1 MIKSFK
7 KLVTLLFITLT
18 LQTVAQKSYKPV
30 IDFLYTYQFSFSK
43 NGLSSVV
50 KDGKYGYI
58 DQTGKTIIDYMYD
71 NTYGFFENDIALVS
85 MYGKWGL
92 INASGNEVLACNEY
106 SYINI
111 SFTKGLNRVIKD
123 RKHGYIDQSGKLV
136 IACQFDY
143 ASSFSENGLACVRM
157 NGKYGYIDTSGKLVI
172 PFVYDY
178 AYDFENDIAIVMKND
193 KYGYIDKT
201 GKIIIDC
208 IYDEAKNFWESGF
221 AKVKKDGKFV
231 WIDKS
236 GKVFLDEVKPVSEI
250 GLSAARK
257 GDKWGYVKKN
267 GKTAIDF
274 EYDGA
279 FDFAKNGLAAV
290 KKGDKWGY
298 INDKGDV
305 VIGYQFNGITSFAQ
319 NGLAAVIKDSQRGYI
334 DQTGKFVISNP
345 QFENVAMFVNN
356 DWTYVKKN
364 GKWTYIDQSGK
375 EKTGYLFDE
384 VVSNYPKEYSKIKN
398 EGKFGFIDPTG
409 KTLIKCQFDD
419 VKGFANGLCAVKK
432 GNKWGFIDQQGN
444 LVVNYQF
451 EDAGSISKNG
461 LLCVKKNGK
470 WGCIK
475 HVNPMADIPN
485 YIKAE
490 INKWQQKGK
499 YETSEAYMARVTEE
513 NRKKKVEELVFLGI
527 QAMAPSYCDW
537 KSIVNEYD
545 PDNQTFKVD
554 IGGLPSIYVKVP
566 VTEAEAFDTTASK
579 LQFSDIQ
586 YALDTEGNIFLQKAT
601 IKNPVNEKVYAYSS
615 ADNAT
620 FAYSNLNINFD
631 PLKLDAKT
639 LSNPQSVKTE
649 AKTISL
655 GFSDVDTNIPSNP
668 QINDKTFVVIIANEN
683 YQKEVKVKFAS
694 NDGKIFKEYCEKT
707 LGIPSQNIHLAV
719 DATYGNMKSEIKWLT
734 DVITAYNGKA
744 KAIFY
749 YAGHGMPNE
758 ADKSSYLLPVD
769 GFSSDFETAI
779 KLNDLY
785 NRLTASPSQGI
796 TFIMDACFS
805 GSARDNGMLAEAR
818 GVKIKPKIE
827 VLKGNS
833 IVFSA
838 ATGEETAYPYPEKQ
852 HGLFTYFLLKKLKE
866 TNGDVTYKDLID
878 YIKLNVGQQSIVV
891 NQKAQTP
898 QLLTGGG
905 LQNWEMLKL
914 K

>member
-1 MIKSFK
+1 MVNTLK
-7 KLVTLLFITLT
+7 KLFVLIFITIPFHT
-18 LQTVAQKSYKPV
+18 IAQKSYKPV
-30 IDFLYTYQFSFSK
+30 IDFIYTYQFSFPEK
-43 NGLSSVV
+43 GLSSVM
-50 KDGKYGYI
+50 KDGKYGFLDQSGKPVI
-58 DQTGKTIIDYMYD
+58 DFKYDY
-71 NTYGFFENDIALVS
+71 TYGFSDNGLAMVS

-92 INASGNEVLACNEY
+92 INAAGNEVLGCYEY
-106 SYINI
+106 STMYAGYH
-111 SFTKGLNRVIKD
+111 KGLVQVTKNGKY
-123 RKHGYIDQSGKLV
+123 GYIDQGGKL
-136 IACQFDY
+136 IIDCQFDY
-143 ASSFSENGLACVRM
+143 ASSFSENGLACVRK
-157 NGKYGYIDTSGKLVI
+157 NGKWGYIDITGKLVI
-172 PFVYDY
+172 PYTFDY
-178 AYDFENDIAIVMKND
+178 AYEFDNDVAIVLKND
-193 KYGYIDKT
+193 KYGYIDKS
-201 GKIIIDC
+201 GKIVIDC
-208 IYDEAKNFWESGF
+208 IYDEAKYFWENGF
-221 AKVKKDGKFV
+221 AKVEKDGKKG

-236 GKVFLDEVKPVSEI
+236 GKIFLDEVRDYSEN
-250 GLSAARK
+250 GLALARK
-257 GDKWGYVKKN
+257 ADKWGFIKKN

-274 EYDGA
+274 QFDGA
-279 FDFAKNGLAAV
+279 FDFSKNGLAAV
-290 KKGDKWGY
+290 KKGNKWGY

-305 VIGYQFNGITSFAQ
+305 VIGYQFTGITSFAQ
-319 NGLAAVIKDSQRGYI
+319 NGLAAVNKDGQRGYI
-334 DQTGKFVISNP
+334 DQTGKFVLSNP
-345 QFENVAMFVNN
+345 QYENVVMFINN
-356 DWTYVKKN
+356 DWTYIKKN
-364 GKWTYIDQSGK
+364 GKWTNIDLTGK
-375 EKTGYLFDE
+375 EISGYMFDE
-384 VVSNYPKEYSKIKN
+384 IVSNYPKEYSKIKKD
-398 EGKFGFIDPTG
+398 GKIGFIDPTG
-409 KTLIKCQFDD
+409 KSLIKCQFDD

-432 GNKWGFIDQQGN
+432 GDKWGFIDQQGN

-461 LLCVKKNGK
+461 LICVKKNGK

-475 HVNPMADIPN
+475 QVNPMTEISN
-485 YIKAE
+485 YVKAE
-490 INKWQQKGK
+490 ISKWQQKGK
-499 YETSEAYMARVTEE
+499 YESSDAYTARVTEE
-513 NRKKKVEELVFLGI
+513 NSKKKVEELMKIATQNV
-527 QAMAPSYCDW
+527 APSYCNW
-537 KSIVNEYD
+537 STIVNEYD

-579 LQFSDIQ
+579 LQFADIQ

-620 FAYSNLNINFD
+620 FAYSQLNINLD
-631 PLKLDAKT
+631 PLKL
-639 LSNPQSVKTE
+639 NVKTSSNTQTVNTE
-649 AKTISL
+649 TKTITIGL
-655 GFSDVDTNIPSNP
+655 SDVDVDIPTNP
-668 QINDKTFVVIIANEN
+668 QRNDKTFVVIIANEN

-734 DVITAYNGKA
+734 DVITAYNGNA

-785 NRLTASPSQGI
+785 NRLTANPSQGI

-818 GVKIKPKIE
+818 GVKIKPKTE
-827 VLKGNS
+827 PLKGNS

-866 TNGDVTYKDLID
+866 TNGDVSYKDLID
-878 YIKLNVGQQSIVV
+878 YIRLNVGQQSIVV
-891 NQKAQTP
+891 NQKTQTP
-898 QLLTGGG
+898 QIQTGNG
-905 LQNWEMLKL
+905 LQEWEMLKL